1 MSQLYVLTIVVV
13 FIFVHFNQER
23 SICISLW
30 SLTRGRI
37 FWRNIKDFIISEKL
51 NGTCTCKKINNH
63 FITENIILY
72 TDDTLYVINMT
83 DILNNYVVP
92 DIIYLDLYT
101 ALDKRWYM
109 FVPDQ
114 LNIFKQSSAF
124 IINCN

>member
-1 MSQLYVLTIVVV
+1 M
-13 FIFVHFNQER
+13 VHVHV
-23 SICISLW
+23 
-30 SLTRGRI
+30 
-37 FWRNIKDFIISEKL
+37 
-51 NGTCTCKKINNH
+51 KKINNH